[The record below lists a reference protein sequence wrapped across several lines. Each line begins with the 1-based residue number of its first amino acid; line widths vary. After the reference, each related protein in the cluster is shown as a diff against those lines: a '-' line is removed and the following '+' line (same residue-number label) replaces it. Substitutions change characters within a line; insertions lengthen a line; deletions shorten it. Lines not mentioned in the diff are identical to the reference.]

1 MQLHLFLILHVQTAF
16 MFIRDTFFSIN
27 SQNCLMNEK
36 IRDETLGKRICIIMK
51 LTMKWH
57 AGSTVGKVN
66 IHITA
71 KRRKTSVMFNASET
85 VQMKLSQYLLRR

>member
-51 LTMKWH
+51 LMMKWH

-66 IHITA
+66 VHIIA
-71 KRRKTSVMFNASET
+71 KEGKRVSCLMLQRLCKWS
-85 VQMKLSQYLLRR
+85 YLNIY